1 MATIDGIRRSPA
13 STAAS
18 ARYRPAGDGA
28 DAAIAVEDSRALVV
42 VQPAPRII
50 PPTIGSNRVSA
61 AFLAHLIAVDQQ
73 APQTRPRRQIE
84 PGRAILA
91 YRATHA
97 LAPAPARLLSK
108 AC

>member
-1 MATIDGIRRSPA
+1 MATIDGIRRSA
-13 STAAS
+13 DSTAAS
-18 ARYRPAGDGA
+18 ARYRPAGNQ
-28 DAAIAVEDSRALVV
+28 AAAATAVDDSRALVV
-42 VQPAPRII
+42 VQPALRIV

-84 PGRAILA
+84 PGRASQA
-91 YRATHA
+91 YRTTHA
-97 LAPAPARLLSK
+97 LAPETPRLLSK